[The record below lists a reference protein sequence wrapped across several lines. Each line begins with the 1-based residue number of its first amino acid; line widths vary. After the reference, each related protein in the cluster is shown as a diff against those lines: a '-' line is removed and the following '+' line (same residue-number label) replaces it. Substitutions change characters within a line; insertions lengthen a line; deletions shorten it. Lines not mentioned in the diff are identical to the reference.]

1 MPEIAIPDAFVN
13 MWCEKNWNLA
23 IFQSKMGR
31 NEGGGSLENADM
43 QFFSITIL
51 FLDLM
56 ELPGKWA
63 KNRSN

>member
-1 MPEIAIPDAFVN
+1 
-13 MWCEKNWNLA
+13 
-23 IFQSKMGR
+23 MGR

-51 FLDLM
+51 FLALM